1 MQFYPNSLGDDKV
14 LADSGDDLSE
24 TIRGQRRCPAAK
36 VETGYFFFA
45 RIPASDQMNLL
56 QESIQIAVA
65 GFPIVQ
71 DFAVG
76 TETADVL
83 TKRNMNIQ
91 TERIAVSVRQFTV
104 IFILKK
110 KRFCRTCQ
118 PHPCKICNDT
128 HNTVR
133 CAFRCFSIRLNIF

>member
-1 MQFYPNSLGDDKV
+1 MCIR
-14 LADSGDDLSE
+14 DS
-24 TIRGQRRCPAAK
+24 
-36 VETGYFFFA
+36 FFFA
-45 RIPASDQMNLL
+45 RVPASDQMNLL

-91 TERIAVSVRQFTV
+91 TERIAVSVRPVSYTHLDVYKRQW
-104 IFILKK
+104 IF
-110 KRFCRTCQ
+110 
-118 PHPCKICNDT
+118 
-128 HNTVR
+128 
-133 CAFRCFSIRLNIF
+133 